1 MSLYVIWCFSAP
13 FSPGF
18 FRGWAGGGAGG
29 TFFFIVPLLEYVNT
43 EPPVF
48 FSFVNIRRR
57 HRRPTNGVYCTTA
70 PPSNS
75 NSPNRSFRLNSLS
88 HSPSHRGIGKRT
100 CHYRED
106 PKRGGNPCLINSCH
120 FYWRPML
127 AWHQDKG
134 TFAAALQ
141 GPPNDALPFHPLF
154 LLFFS

>member
-1 MSLYVIWCFSAP
+1 MWCFSTP

-18 FRGWAGGGAGG
+18 FCGIAWAGEGGEGD
-29 TFFFIVPLLEYVNT
+29 LLLHCSSARVCKHGAPSLLLLRQYTAAAQAANQRCVLYNGPAVQFQLPEQK
-43 EPPVF
+43 F
-48 FSFVNIRRR
+48 
-57 HRRPTNGVYCTTA
+57 PTKQLA
-70 PPSNS
+70 P
-75 NSPNRSFRLNSLS
+75 
-88 HSPSHRGIGKRT
+88 PSHRGIGKRT

-106 PKRGGNPCLINSCH
+106 PKRGENPCLINSCH